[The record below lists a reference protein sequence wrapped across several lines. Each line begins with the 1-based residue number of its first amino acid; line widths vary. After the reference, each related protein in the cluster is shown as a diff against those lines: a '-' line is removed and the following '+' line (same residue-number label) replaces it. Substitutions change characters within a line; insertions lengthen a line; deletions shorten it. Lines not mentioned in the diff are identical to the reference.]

1 MLVFVIFIYSFYL
14 LFFYKLLLNNF
25 RLILRNNRVLIVSTI
40 CIVNS
45 GCDRHLRV
53 LALPGFQDYF
63 ILVLLL
69 LRCIPLNIYRWS
81 NWYSGYFRPIYL
93 LTFIYHHFGFGFLF
107 CHYFRFKIFEIVVV
121 FWRGFIFWLFSA
133 NLFVYCDLSLYL
145 DFFFE

>member
-53 LALPGFQDYF
+53 LALPRLQDYF
-63 ILVLLL
+63 ILVLLE
-69 LRCIPLNIYRWS
+69 LRRISLNFYWLI
-81 NWYSGYFRPIYL
+81 NWDFRPIYL
-93 LTFIYHHFGFGFLF
+93 LAFIYHHFGFGFLF
-107 CHYFRFKIFEIVVV
+107 CHYFRFKIFEIVVI

-133 NLFVYCDLSLYL
+133 NLLFYCDLCLYL